1 MRFLRQISEGEVLI
15 EDNEV
20 RPQTAAADARADAW
34 VNEFTAPSLQVP
46 GASPS
51 SLVGGNHIHSC
62 AVPSFPNEISPSVPD
77 PARRGG

>member
-1 MRFLRQISEGEVLI
+1 MLI

-46 GASPS
+46 AASPS
-51 SLVGGNHIHSC
+51 SLVGGDHIHSC
-62 AVPSFPNEISPSVPD
+62 TIPMTFLHLTPSLPGVVVD
-77 PARRGG
+77 